1 MSDLRKRELAQI
13 HIGRAQLG
21 MDEETY
27 RAMLWTIARVKSSA
41 ELDAWGRGAVLKHYH
56 ALGWRS
62 KRRRHPGKVADP
74 IANLMRKIEAQLAD
88 MGLPWAYADS
98 ILLRMHLVESI
109 RFAKPD
115 QLRDVVAALTYEQER
130 RAARGREEAPDGR
143 R

>member
-1 MSDLRKRELAQI
+1 
-13 HIGRAQLG
+13 
-21 MDEETY
+21 
-27 RAMLWTIARVKSSA
+27 
-41 ELDAWGRGAVLKHYH
+41 
-56 ALGWRS
+56 
-62 KRRRHPGKVADP
+62 
-74 IANLMRKIEAQLAD
+74 MRKIEAQLAD